1 MPPELLSLQALLTPD
16 ERSRCLSQKLVTGA
30 YLLSIVILFIAG
42 VFLIPSGTPAWY
54 AITGAVVL
62 GLFAVRASFHRDS
75 YYAELFEKATE
86 RLQDEVFLR
95 YRLIPTRQVRLGHVA
110 DFVDLE
116 DEPVRGVVT
125 LSREGTPQFLQAYAV
140 AD

>member
-1 MPPELLSLQALLTPD
+1 MPHELLQLRTWLTTD
-16 ERSRCLSQKLVTGA
+16 ERSRCLSQQLGVGA
-30 YLLSIVILFIAG
+30 YLVSIVVLTIAG
-42 VFLIPSGTPAWY
+42 IFLIPSGIPAWY
-54 AITGAVVL
+54 AFFGAIVL

-75 YYAELFEKATE
+75 YYAELFDRATE
-86 RLQDEVFLR
+86 RLQDELFLR

-110 DFVDLE
+110 EFVSLE

-125 LSREGTPQFLQAYAV
+125 LSREGMPQFLQAYAV